1 MYTMIRLSGKETPV
15 LRQGFFSFLLFAV
28 VLTSCSK
35 EEDVNSK
42 PLQFVQPA
50 NFPPLKYDLSRNP
63 VTESRFV
70 LGRTLFYD
78 GKLSVTN
85 NISCG
90 NCHQQAVAF
99 AHADHTV
106 SHGVFD
112 RLGTRN
118 APALQNLGYN
128 TSFMW
133 DGGIFDLDLQ
143 PLAPIANH
151 VEMDEQ
157 PARVVEK
164 LKQSAKYRQLFL
176 DAYGSEEIT
185 SAKMLKALSQFMV
198 MLLSAGSRYDKHVR
212 NETGGTFS
220 ADESEGL
227 QLFRE
232 KCQSCHATDLFT
244 DQSFRNNGLPPTA
257 LNDLG
262 RYAVTLNSADKY
274 RFKVP
279 GLRNVEKTGPYMH
292 DGRFR
297 TLEAVLNHYSDGVMN
312 SATLDTAL
320 KRNGVTGIPLSAAEK
335 QKIISFLKT
344 LTDDQFIHN
353 PIFSE
358 Q

>member
-1 MYTMIRLSGKETPV
+1 MYTMTDALFSRTAVCIAAAVLFAFLLLLSGCT
-15 LRQGFFSFLLFAV
+15 
-28 VLTSCSK
+28 K
-35 EEDVNSK
+35 EEETTTTVLK
-42 PLQFVQPA
+42 FEQPS
-50 NFPPLKYDLSRNP
+50 NFPPLRYRLDNNP
-63 VTESRFV
+63 ITESRFV

-78 GKLSVTN
+78 NLLSVN
-85 NISCG
+85 NTISCG
-90 NCHQQAVAF
+90 SCHQQSVAF
-99 AHADHTV
+99 AHADHRV

-118 APALQNLGYN
+118 SPALQNLGYN

-157 PARVVEK
+157 PTRVVDK
-164 LKQSAKYRQLFL
+164 LKQSAKYRQLFQN
-176 DAYGSEEIT
+176 AYGSDEIT
-185 SAKMLKALSQFMV
+185 PAKMLKALSQFMV
-198 MLLSAGSRYDKHVR
+198 MLVSANSRYDKLVR
-212 NETGGTFS
+212 NEPGETFS
-220 ADESEGL
+220 ADENEGL
-227 QLFRE
+227 QLFRG
-232 KCQSCHATDLFT
+232 KCQTCHATDLFT
-244 DQSFRNNGLPPTA
+244 DQSFRNNGLTPTA

-279 GLRNVEKTGPYMH
+279 GLRNIEKTGPFMH

-297 TLEAVLNHYSDGVMN
+297 TLEAVLDHYSDGVMN
-312 SATLDTAL
+312 SPTLDTAL
-320 KRNGVTGIPLSAAEK
+320 KQNGGTGIPLSAEEK
-335 QKIISFLKT
+335 RKIISFLKT
-344 LTDDQFIHN
+344 LTDEQFIRN